1 MQCCSE
7 DLLHNLLRN
16 HGNMDNADET
26 EVIKAI
32 QKLAVKTENV
42 IVARVRL
49 LNMKQDR
56 DEPVRSFVAKLRGQ
70 ADVCK
75 YVKKHECPTCKTSSE
90 VNYSEDTVRDA
101 LARGLVDTEIQID
114 ILGNTNQDMP
124 LEEMITI
131 IEAKESGKESA
142 SLLSGEHTTNA
153 LRSSYKRDN
162 TSRNTANNNP
172 NNGNNQANNPNPCGW
187 CGRKGHGNNWRRS
200 HRRENCPAFK
210 HKCAHCEK
218 SGHYDDMCRKTRYT
232 NKPTASAVGT
242 DHFDTLT
249 TPEATENTHS
259 LWCNAP
265 SHE

>member
-7 DLLHNLLRN
+7 DLLSNLLRN

-32 QKLAVKTENV
+32 QRLAVKTENV

-56 DEPVRSFVAKLRGQ
+56 DELVLSFVAKLRGQ
-70 ADVCK
+70 ANVCK
-75 YVKKHECPTCKTSSE
+75 YVKKHECPTCKTPSE
-90 VNYSEDTVRDA
+90 VNYSDDTVRDA
-101 LARGLVDTEIQID
+101 LARGLVDSEIQAD
-114 ILGNTNQDMP
+114 ILGNPNQDMP
-124 LEEMITI
+124 LEEMIAL

-142 SLLSGEHTTNA
+142 ALLSGGHTTNA

-162 TSRNTANNNP
+162 TTRDTNSHS
-172 NNGNNQANNPNPCGW
+172 NNQANNPNPCGW
-187 CGRKGHGNNWRRS
+187 CGRKGHGNNWRRP
-200 HRRENCPAFK
+200 HRKENCPAFK
-210 HKCAHCEK
+210 HKCAHCNK
-218 SGHYDDMCRKTRYT
+218 SGHYDDMCRTKRYS

-242 DHFDTLT
+242 DHFNTLI
-249 TPEATENTHS
+249 TPQDIENTNS
-259 LWCNAP
+259 LWCNAS